1 MKIFLIVPS
10 LLTSQLWAATQTS
23 NFTVTATVNANCTI
37 VTNNLDFGNY
47 LGAQI
52 DASTTMTINCTNGT
66 PYTVALNI
74 GTGSGATYANRIL
87 TSGASTMNYNLFT
100 DTVRTTVW
108 GDGTSSSQLNNG
120 TGSGTNQTLT
130 VYGRLPGSQTP
141 TSGTYTDTVTATVT
155 Y

>member
-1 MKIFLIVPS
+1 MKTFLITAG
-10 LLTSQLWAATQTS
+10 LLITPIWAATQTS

-37 VTNNLDFGNY
+37 LTNNLDFGNY

-74 GTGSGATYANRIL
+74 GTGSGATYASRVL

-100 DTVRTTVW
+100 DIARTTVW